1 MKILLFK
8 QVGRFEFNMRQ
19 FALNPENYSAR
30 IFLYDGETYYE
41 LSEFRNGMFPIE
53 EKEVKHWNKEAFH
66 VFDVKLPQAVT
77 YDSVLKELVSQHPEW
92 LI

>member
-8 QVGRFEFNMRQ
+8 HVGGIEFNVRQ
-19 FALNPENYSAR
+19 FALNPENYLAR
-30 IFLYDGETYYE
+30 IFLHDDETYYE
-41 LSEFRNGMFPIE
+41 LSERNNAMFPIE

-66 VFDVKLPQAVT
+66 VFDVELPQVVT